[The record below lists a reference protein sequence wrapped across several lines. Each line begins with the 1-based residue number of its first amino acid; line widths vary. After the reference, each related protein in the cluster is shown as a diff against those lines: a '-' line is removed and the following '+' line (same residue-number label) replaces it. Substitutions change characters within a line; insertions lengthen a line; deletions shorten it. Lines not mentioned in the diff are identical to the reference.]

1 MDIYKKLKLLGE
13 GLMGKVY
20 LVSKDGD
27 KYAMKVE
34 NILSRNDITLQNELK
49 FVNEVAVKYP
59 DQFMQLIEYDIVSD
73 CKEEVP
79 KIPEWMS
86 DVGIQYFKNLR
97 SSGLCVR
104 KIYSLI
110 DNTVSKL
117 SVSKMSMKQRYSM
130 LIQLFYINYLV
141 ESNGFVHG
149 DFHHGN
155 IGFNKV
161 NKSKKIKIF
170 DKLIPTYGT
179 QFLAIDYGGLLHKDN
194 LSEERLYQH
203 HDVSDLKHYTEH
215 LIFDKLGLLKSVQSD
230 EDFWN
235 FVNKNKIKMKGMEHD
250 SKLILSQP
258 EISLL
263 KTISD
268 QEPILFELYRVLFT
282 KKFQQLIL
290 GDKFKKTIPFINY
303 IPLSDVLFIFKN
315 FNDNKKIIQY
325 LIARLE
331 NI

>member
-1 MDIYKKLKLLGE
+1 MYKKLKLLGE

-34 NILSRNDITLQNELK
+34 NISSRNDIALQNELK

-73 CKEEVP
+73 CKEDVP

-86 DVGIQYFKNLR
+86 DVEIKYFKNLR

-149 DFHHGN
+149 DFHNGN
-155 IGFNKV
+155 IGFTI

-170 DKLIPTYGT
+170 DKLIRTYGT

-194 LSEERLYQH
+194 LSPERLYQH
-203 HDVSDLKHYTEH
+203 HDVSELKHYTEH

-230 EDFWN
+230 KDFWN
-235 FVNKNKIKMKGMEHD
+235 FVNKNKIKMNGMDHD